1 MNIFQILQ
9 KISLVPSY
17 LWDKMWAP
25 VWKRCMKHC
34 GKGVYIRPM
43 SSDIKGLWNL
53 SVGDGTSIP
62 KGSTIY
68 CTDAACT
75 IGKKV
80 LFGPKPTIITGD
92 HRIDI
97 LGKYMTD
104 VTVEEKFVDGVN
116 VYDQPVVIED
126 DVWCGA
132 NVTILKGVTIGH
144 GSVVAAGAVV
154 TKSFPPYSIIGG
166 IPAKLIKMRFTE
178 EEIMEHE
185 RMLTVKM

>member
-1 MNIFQILQ
+1 MSIFSLLQ
-9 KISLVPSY
+9 KLSLVPSY
-17 LWDKMWAP
+17 LWDAMWAP

-43 SSDIKGLWNL
+43 SSDFKGLWNL

-62 KGSTIY
+62 KGSIIY
-68 CTDAACT
+68 CTEAPCT

-80 LFGPKPTIITGD
+80 LFGPHPTIITGD

-126 DVWCGA
+126 DVWVGA

-154 TKSFPPYSIIGG
+154 TKSCPPYSIIGG
-166 IPAKLIKMRFTE
+166 VPAKVLRKRFE
-178 EEIMEHE
+178 
-185 RMLTVKM
+185 K